1 MPLNL
6 LFLQRKSH
14 LATAQQRAIKY
25 IKENY
30 NDFFH
35 LALSKLATARRIF
48 VVGLM
53 GSRSIA
59 PVREQCLGFV
69 RGCIYLLKPAYGDIW
84 DSFNDIYKKD
94 LVMSI
99 SFPRYARIT

>member
-1 MPLNL
+1 MPLKL
-6 LFLQRKSH
+6 LFLERKNH

-30 NDFFH
+30 NNSFL
-35 LALSKLATARRIF
+35 LALFKLATARRIF

-53 GSRSIA
+53 GSHSIA

-69 RGCIYLLKPAYGDIW
+69 KNVYIY
-84 DSFNDIYKKD
+84 
-94 LVMSI
+94 
-99 SFPRYARIT
+99 